1 VAIGLQKLSAG
12 SGYEYLTRQV
22 AALDATGRG
31 HSTLSDY
38 YSAQGESP
46 GHWYGGG
53 LAGVGLAPGDEVTA
67 EQMKLLFGAG
77 LNPVTGERL
86 GQRYAVY
93 ANQPT
98 TFDIELG
105 RRLSAYQDEHQAP
118 VPQQVRDRLRTELA
132 REWFAR
138 EYGRDPS
145 GPRELHGFIVK
156 ATSHPRTSVAGF
168 DLTFTPPKSVSA
180 LWAVADPRLA
190 AAIRAA
196 HDAAVAA
203 AMTAAERR
211 AAFTRQGHDGIRH
224 VEVQGLI
231 AAVFVHRDSR
241 AGDPNLHTHVAIA
254 NKVQALSGE
263 WLALDAQVLYRAKVT
278 LSEEYT
284 TNLQTRLTDLGLSFV
299 ATGRDGK
306 RPVYEIP
313 GVDPRLIA
321 RWSSRRSQI
330 TARTAEL
337 VAHFQEDHERPPTPV
352 EKLALAQQATLDT
365 RQAKHL
371 PRSESEQRATWQ
383 IQAERVLG
391 PGEPGRMLATVLSQ
405 PRPAPVLVDEKFV
418 TLVAERVIA
427 IVESERSSWTVFHA
441 RSEALRQVR
450 AAGVAMDQSDQAVD
464 RIVAHALSPQWS
476 MPIVT
481 RREMPVEPA
490 SLSRRDGQSVYATPA
505 ATQYTSQRILWAE
518 QRLIDTAGR
527 GGGRTVDA
535 NSVTFALLQS
545 LANHEP
551 LNPGQQLLVHEMSTS
566 GRQLQ
571 LAIAPAGTGK
581 TTAMRALATAWT
593 SSGGN
598 VLGLAPSASA
608 AEELRSHLHDGT
620 TRVVADNLAKLVWAI
635 GHGEP
640 LADVVGLG
648 TLVIIDEAGMAD
660 TLTLDRVVTWCL
672 DRGAVVRLIGDDQQL
687 GAIGAGGVLRDI
699 AAVHGALH
707 LDTVMRFTDPAEAA
721 ATLALRAGDIG
732 ALGFYL
738 DHDRIHVVDPDTATT
753 SLLDAW
759 QADRATGL
767 DALMLAP
774 TRTQVADLNHAART
788 SRLNGVTP
796 GREII
801 LADGNPAS
809 DGDVII
815 TRRNNRTLTTS
826 ATAWVRNGDRWTI
839 THTHPDGALDVRHLK
854 THAQIS
860 LHADYVTSSVELGYA
875 TTIHGAQGVTAD
887 TCHGLLTGTES
898 RQVAYTMLSRGR
910 IANHAW
916 IQVSDIDHHTAPAA
930 QPLLAP
936 FTATQL
942 LEAVLERDD
951 APVSVTTLLAQAEDP
966 ARLLGP
972 AVTCYLDAI
981 SIAAEQHLDQATK
994 HAIDTAGQDLGLT
1007 LADAWPTLRSH
1018 LMLFAANG
1026 RDPDTILADAVA
1038 LGGLETARDPAAVI
1052 DYRLDLTHATLR
1064 THGPLPWL
1072 PGIPTQLLHDPE
1084 WKTYLSARYVL
1095 TREVAERTRRTV
1107 DAETP
1112 GWARPLPGLDP
1123 GLSDDIRVWRAAHT
1137 TPDTDLRPT
1146 GPIRW
1151 APAER
1156 DTQRHL
1162 DHRLETAQQGI
1173 REWTPR
1179 IVDAVPGLHGD
1190 SRLPIL
1196 AARLAT
1202 LDQTGYDAGRILQT
1216 AAQKGPLP
1224 DDHPAD
1230 ALSYR
1235 ITRLAK
1241 HMTPAADS
1249 WETYDVSPEIAD
1261 HLAHPERYELPHSPT
1276 PSDRSHGIG
1285 F

>member
-1 VAIGLQKLSAG
+1 MAIGMQKLSAG

-22 AALDATGRG
+22 AAMDATGRG

-38 YSAQGESP
+38 YSARGESP

-77 LNPVTGERL
+77 LNPVSGERL

-98 TFDIELG
+98 PFETELG
-105 RRLSAYQDEHQAP
+105 LRLSVWQDEHPAP
-118 VPQQVRDRLRTELA
+118 VPQQVRDRSRTELA
-132 REWFAR
+132 REWFAL
-138 EYGRDPS
+138 EYGRAPS
-145 GPRELHGFIVK
+145 GPRELHGFIAK

-190 AAIRAA
+190 TAIRAA
-196 HDAAVAA
+196 HVAAVAA
-203 AMTAAERR
+203 AMTAAERH
-211 AAFTRQGHDGIRH
+211 AVFTRQGHDGVRH
-224 VEVQGLI
+224 VEARGLI

-254 NKVQALSGE
+254 NKVQTLTGE
-263 WLALDAQVLYRAKVT
+263 WLALDAQVLYRAKVSI
-278 LSEEYT
+278 SEEYT
-284 TNLQTRLTDLGLSFV
+284 TQIQARLSRLGLSFV

-306 RPVYEIP
+306 RPVYEVA

-321 RWSSRRSQI
+321 RWSSRRHQV
-330 TARTAEL
+330 TARTVEL
-337 VAHFQEDHERPPTPV
+337 VAQFQADHERPPTPV

-365 RQAKHL
+365 RQAKHV
-371 PRSESEQRATWQ
+371 PRSEAEQRATWRV
-383 IQAERVLG
+383 QAERVLG
-391 PGEPGRMLATVLSQ
+391 PAELGRMLTQVLSQ

-418 TLVAERVIA
+418 TLVAERVIT
-427 IVESERSSWTVFHA
+427 IVESERSSWTQFHV

-450 AAGVAMDQSDQAVD
+450 AAGVALDHSDQAVD
-464 RIVAHALSPQWS
+464 RVVAFALSPQWS
-476 MPIVT
+476 MPILT
-481 RREMPVEPA
+481 QRTMPVEPPA
-490 SLSRRDGQSVYATPA
+490 LRRRDGQSVYATPA

-518 QRLIDTAGR
+518 RRLIDAAGR

-551 LNPGQQLLVHEMSTS
+551 LNAGQQLLVQEMATS

-598 VLGLAPSASA
+598 VLGLAPSATA

-620 TRVVADNLAKLVWAI
+620 SRVVADNLAKLVWAI
-635 GHGEP
+635 GHEEQ
-640 LADVVGLG
+640 LADVVRLG

-660 TLTLDRVVTWCL
+660 TLTLDHVVTWCL
-672 DRGAVVRLIGDDQQL
+672 DHGAIVRLIGDDQQL

-699 AAVHGALH
+699 AATHGALR
-707 LDTVMRFTDPAEAA
+707 LDTVMRFADPAEAA
-721 ATLALRAGDIG
+721 ATLALRAGDSG
-732 ALGFYL
+732 ALGYYL

-753 SLLDAW
+753 HLIAAW
-759 QADRATGL
+759 RADRARGL

-774 TRTQVADLNHAART
+774 TRTQVAELNHAART
-788 SRLNGVTP
+788 TRLNGDTP
-796 GREII
+796 GREIM

-809 DGDVII
+809 EGDVII

-839 THTHPDGALDVRHLK
+839 TNVQSDGALDVRHLK
-854 THAQIS
+854 THAQIT
-860 LHADYVTSSVELGYA
+860 LPADYVATSVELGYA
-875 TTIHGAQGVTAD
+875 TTIHAAQGVTAD
-887 TCHGLLTGTES
+887 TCHGLLTGNES

-910 IANHAW
+910 VANHAW
-916 IQVSDIDHHTAPAA
+916 VQVSDVDPHTAPAA
-930 QPLLAP
+930 QPLLQP

-942 LEAVLERDD
+942 LEQVIGRDD
-951 APVSVTTLLAQAEDP
+951 APISVTTMRIQADDP
-966 ARLLGP
+966 IRLLGP
-972 AVTCYLDAI
+972 AVDCYLDAI
-981 SIAAEQHLDQATK
+981 SFAAEQHLDQATK
-994 HAIDTAGQDLGLT
+994 HAIDTAGRNLGLT
-1007 LADAWPTLRSH
+1007 QADAWPTLRSH

-1026 RDPDTILADAVA
+1026 RDLDAILADAVA

-1052 DYRLDLTHATLR
+1052 DYRLDLTHANLR

-1072 PGIPTQLLHDPE
+1072 PGIPTQLLHNPQ

-1095 TREVAERTRRTV
+1095 TRDVAEQTRRTA

-1123 GLSDDIRVWRAAHT
+1123 GLLDDIRVWRASHT
-1137 TPDTDLRPT
+1137 PPDSDLRPT

-1190 SRLPIL
+1190 PRLPIL

-1202 LDQTGYDAGRILQT
+1202 LEQTGYDAALILQK

-1235 ITRLAK
+1235 ITHIARQ
-1241 HMTPAADS
+1241 MRSAADS
-1249 WETYDVSPEIAD
+1249 WETYDVSPKIAD
-1261 HLAHPERYELPHSPT
+1261 HLSHPERYELPHST
-1276 PSDRSHGIG
+1276 PSDRSPGIG